1 MAALIKRRR
10 VVTES
15 APSPDGKVLRLEPT
29 DDPASV
35 VDQLAGAAR
44 VEVNFPKFG
53 DGRGFSIGRL
63 LRERHGY
70 KGELRAVGHI
80 TRDHLFF
87 MESVGFDAFE
97 LREGEDPH
105 EALAAFNDF
114 SESYQASPARPQPL
128 FRRRAE
134 MNRLEAR
141 LREIAA
147 RYAPVSLASSLQA
160 EDMVIT
166 DAIARLKLPIGVF
179 ALDTGRLHEDTLSLI
194 PAIRDR
200 YGLEVEIYEP
210 RAAAV
215 VDYVYFY
222 GRAPAQVLRD
232 PQSRTACASARRET
246 RVDYRPTARAGGKP
260 RAAGGAGVRRRAR
273 HREIQSARRLVGS
286 RSLGIHPCAASALQ
300 PAL

>member
-1 MAALIKRRR
+1 MAALIKQRR

-29 DDPASV
+29 DDPSV
-35 VDQLAGAAR
+35 VDQLADVTR

-63 LRERHGY
+63 LRERYGY

-128 FRRRAE
+128 FRRRA
-134 MNRLEAR
+134 R
-141 LREIAA
+141 
-147 RYAPVSLASSLQA
+147 
-160 EDMVIT
+160 
-166 DAIARLKLPIGVF
+166 
-179 ALDTGRLHEDTLSLI
+179 
-194 PAIRDR
+194 
-200 YGLEVEIYEP
+200 
-210 RAAAV
+210 
-215 VDYVYFY
+215 
-222 GRAPAQVLRD
+222 
-232 PQSRTACASARRET
+232 
-246 RVDYRPTARAGGKP
+246 
-260 RAAGGAGVRRRAR
+260 
-273 HREIQSARRLVGS
+273 
-286 RSLGIHPCAASALQ
+286 
-300 PAL
+300 